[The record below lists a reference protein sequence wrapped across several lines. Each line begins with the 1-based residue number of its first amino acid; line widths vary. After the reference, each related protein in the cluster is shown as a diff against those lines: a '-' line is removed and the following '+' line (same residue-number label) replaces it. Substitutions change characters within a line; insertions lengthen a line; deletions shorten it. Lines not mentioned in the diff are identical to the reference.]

1 MLTHRNPDPR
11 LPTRIVILGRD
22 GFVPSVLRRDAEKRG
37 LPLLVLGSAAL
48 DLTDPSSVGKLTGEL
63 KAGDALVMTAALT
76 PEKGRDIPTLVRNL
90 RMAEHVA
97 AAVAAR
103 PCAQLVYFSSDSV
116 YGWDTSDLSEETPP
130 SPDNLYGVMHLA
142 REIALREATAKAG
155 VAFCVL
161 RPCAI
166 YGARDTHNAYGPN
179 RFVRSA
185 LSSGRI
191 EVFGD
196 GDDIRDHIHVDD
208 VVRVTW
214 LAVEHGSSG
223 ILNLAGGQPV
233 TFAHVAAEIVR
244 LAGRLVTVV
253 PVKRAGKATR
263 RTFSTQAT
271 ASAFPSYSPVPL
283 SSGLAQ
289 MISELRGS

>member
-11 LPTRIVILGRD
+11 PPARLVLLGRD
-22 GFVPSVLRRDAEKRG
+22 GFVPAALRRDAERRG

-48 DLTDPSSVGKLTGEL
+48 DLTDPASAGRLAGEL
-63 KAGDALVMTAALT
+63 RPGDALVMTSALT

-97 AAVAAR
+97 AALAAR

-116 YGWDTSDLSEETPP
+116 YGWDSSDISEATPP

-155 VAFCVL
+155 VAFCIL

-166 YGARDTHNAYGPN
+166 YGSGDTHNAYGPN
-179 RFVRSA
+179 RFARSA

-196 GDDIRDHIHVDD
+196 GDDIRDHVHVDD

-214 LAVEHGSSG
+214 LAVEHASSG

-233 TFAHVAAEIVR
+233 TFAHVAAEVVR
-244 LAGRLVTVV
+244 LAGKPVAIV

-263 RTFSTQAT
+263 RAFSTEAT
-271 ASAFPSYSPVPL
+271 AAAFPSYTPVPF
-283 SSGLAQ
+283 SSGLAR
-289 MISELRGS
+289 MISELRGV

>member
-1 MLTHRNPDPR
+1 MLTHRNTDPR
-11 LPTRIVILGRD
+11 PPTRLVILGRD
-22 GFVPSVLRRDAEKRG
+22 GFVPTALRRDAEKRG
-37 LPLLVLGSAAL
+37 LPLIALGSAAL
-48 DLTDPSSVGKLTGEL
+48 DLTDPSSAGRLAGEL
-63 KAGDALVMTAALT
+63 KAGDALVMTSALT
-76 PEKGRDIPTLVRNL
+76 PEKGRDTATLIRNL

-97 AAVAAR
+97 AAVTSR

-116 YGWDTSDLSEETPP
+116 YGWDSSDISEATPP

-155 VAFCVL
+155 VAFCIL

-166 YGARDTHNAYGPN
+166 YGAGDTHNAYGPN
-179 RFVRSA
+179 RFARSA

-196 GDDIRDHIHVDD
+196 GDDVRDHVHVDD

-214 LAVEHGSSG
+214 LAVERASSG
-223 ILNLAGGQPV
+223 ILNLSGGQPV
-233 TFAHVAAEIVR
+233 SFAHVAAEVVR
-244 LAGRLVTVV
+244 LAGRPVTVV

-263 RTFSTQAT
+263 RTFGTQAT
-271 ASAFPSYSPVPL
+271 AAAFPSYSPVPL

-289 MISELRGS
+289 MISELRGG